1 MIISVIMLRM
11 TVKLISENYIIRIMI
26 MISMNGMIVMTMDRR
41 NKIIL

>member
-11 TVKLISENYIIRIMI
+11 TVKSISENYIIRIMI